1 MTTYQTQTYRLRQ
14 LFSTLAV
21 ATASNLVLLEG
32 EKWQEK
38 DAITGLFTGRTKTGK
53 DGVVTGTAPNQTIT
67 GTAFN
72 DLPFDPGGSSGSGTV
87 TSVTGTAPIYVAT
100 GTTTP
105 VISIS
110 EATPSTAGSMSAT
123 DKTKL
128 NGLAAVAV
136 SGSYADLSNRPTL
149 FDPASPGAIGGTA
162 AAAGSFTALSASN
175 SLLLPSGAP
184 PTPARG
190 HLYPAENRLLY
201 RDSANAEQTLLY
213 GGGNLANLADKVAAR
228 ANLDA
233 SPSLVKW
240 SVGNYVCP
248 VNTSVGTGAATAAN
262 LIYLAMF
269 ISPVSFSFTELG
281 ARINTAVAG
290 SNYQLAIYA
299 SNSSLR
305 PTGLPIASTASISG
319 AAAAAVAIG
328 ASGTCIAGQLYWFA
342 ANQDNAGMTYQ
353 APVISSTLQGFTI
366 GSPSLG
372 TLTSANSQASFY
384 RQFAA
389 TFGNWPDLTS
399 ATTTELAAAQ
409 RCPLIYM
416 KVGAL
421 L

>member
-1 MTTYQTQTYRLRQ
+1 
-14 LFSTLAV
+14 
-21 ATASNLVLLEG
+21 LEG

-38 DAITGLFTGRTKTGK
+38 DAITSLFTGRTKTGK
-53 DGVVTGTAPNQTIT
+53 DGVVTGTAPNQTII

-105 VISIS
+105 VIRIS
-110 EATPSTAGSMSAT
+110 EATPSTAGSMSET

-149 FDPASPGAIGGTA
+149 FDPASPGPIGGTTP
-162 AAAGSFTALSASN
+162 AAGSFTALSASD

-190 HLYPAENRLLY
+190 HLYPAGNRLLY

-213 GGGNLANLADKVAAR
+213 GGGNLANLADKVEAR
-228 ANLDA
+228 ANLGA
-233 SPSLVKW
+233 SPSPVKW
-240 SVGNYVCP
+240 TVGNYVSP
-248 VNTSVGTGAATAAN
+248 VNANVGTGGAAVAN
-262 LIYLAMF
+262 IIYLAPF
-269 ISPVSFSFTELG
+269 ISPVSFSFTEL
-281 ARINTAVAG
+281 AIRVTTAVAG

-299 SNSSLR
+299 SNSILR
-305 PTGLPIASTASISG
+305 PTGLPIASTASTSG
-319 AAAAAVAIG
+319 AAAVPLASG
-328 ASGTCIAGQLYWFA
+328 ATGTCIAGELYWSA
-342 ANQDNAGMTYQ
+342 ANQDSAGMVYQ
-353 APVISSTLQGFTI
+353 VASSVSLQQAFTI

-372 TLTSANSQASFY
+372 AVTSSPLQVSFY

-399 ATTTELAAAQ
+399 ATTTESAASQ